1 MVPYMQEWKK
11 LDLHFNGIC
20 SGFLGSKEQIE
31 IVKKFF
37 KEFKTEETQIIVDP
51 VMGDYGK
58 PYPTYTEEMCDEMK
72 KLVEFA
78 DILTPNV
85 TEACVLTDT
94 PYKEKWKIEEIQ
106 EMAEK
111 IHKMGPKKI
120 AITGIVQGGFIANF
134 CYEEG
139 QQPKVLRTHKEGTQR
154 SGTGDIFASII
165 AADAVNGV
173 PFYKSVKKASDFIKK
188 CIIRSQELNIP
199 LTDGVCFEEV
209 HDNIYVNLT
218 NKCPCACTF
227 CLRQTRDHMENS
239 HVLWLEHAPSF
250 EEVQEAMK
258 AVDFSKY
265 KEVVFCGFGEPTEA
279 LDVLKQSAKLIK
291 EKYNMPI
298 RINTN
303 GLGSLVNERD
313 IVPELKGLVD
323 TISVSLNTPNADEY
337 HRLVRSKFGEKSFDA
352 MIDFTKE
359 CTKYIPNVV
368 MTTVETTITHE
379 EEKQCQEIC
388 DRVGAKY
395 RIRPWED

>member
-1 MVPYMQEWKK
+1 MSHNNQKKIAVINDFSGFGRCSIAVALPVISMLKVQCCPLPTSIFSNHTGFPSYFFEDYTSRMVPYMQEWKK

-58 PYPTYTEEMCDEMK
+58 PYPTYTEEMCGEMK

-120 AITGIVQGGFIANF
+120 AITGIVQGRFIANF

-173 PFYKSVKKASDFIKK
+173 PFYKSVKKASNFIKK

-209 HDNIYVNLT
+209 LG
-218 NKCPCACTF
+218 K
-227 CLRQTRDHMENS
+227 
-239 HVLWLEHAPSF
+239 
-250 EEVQEAMK
+250 
-258 AVDFSKY
+258 
-265 KEVVFCGFGEPTEA
+265 
-279 LDVLKQSAKLIK
+279 LK
-291 EKYNMPI
+291 
-298 RINTN
+298 T
-303 GLGSLVNERD
+303 D
-313 IVPELKGLVD
+313 
-323 TISVSLNTPNADEY
+323 
-337 HRLVRSKFGEKSFDA
+337 
-352 MIDFTKE
+352 
-359 CTKYIPNVV
+359 
-368 MTTVETTITHE
+368 
-379 EEKQCQEIC
+379 
-388 DRVGAKY
+388 
-395 RIRPWED
+395 

>member
-1 MVPYMQEWKK
+1 MSHNNQKKIAVINDFSGFGRCSIAVALPILSVMKVQCCPLPTSIFSNHTGFPSYFFEDYTSRMVPYMQEWKK

-58 PYPTYTEEMCDEMK
+58 PYPTYTEEMCGEMK

-120 AITGIVQGGFIANF
+120 AITGIVQGRFIANF

-188 CIIRSQELNIP
+188 CIIRSQELDIP

-209 HDNIYVNLT
+209 LG
-218 NKCPCACTF
+218 K
-227 CLRQTRDHMENS
+227 
-239 HVLWLEHAPSF
+239 
-250 EEVQEAMK
+250 
-258 AVDFSKY
+258 
-265 KEVVFCGFGEPTEA
+265 
-279 LDVLKQSAKLIK
+279 LK
-291 EKYNMPI
+291 
-298 RINTN
+298 T
-303 GLGSLVNERD
+303 D
-313 IVPELKGLVD
+313 
-323 TISVSLNTPNADEY
+323 
-337 HRLVRSKFGEKSFDA
+337 
-352 MIDFTKE
+352 
-359 CTKYIPNVV
+359 
-368 MTTVETTITHE
+368 
-379 EEKQCQEIC
+379 
-388 DRVGAKY
+388 
-395 RIRPWED
+395 

>member
-1 MVPYMQEWKK
+1 MSHNNQKKIAVINDFSGFGRCSIAVALPILSVMKVQCCPLPTSIFSNHTGFPSYFFEDYTSRMVPYMQEWKK

-58 PYPTYTEEMCDEMK
+58 PYPTYTEEMCGEMK

-111 IHKMGPKKI
+111 IHAMGPKKI

-199 LTDGVCFEEV
+199 LTDGVCIEEV
-209 HDNIYVNLT
+209 LG
-218 NKCPCACTF
+218 K
-227 CLRQTRDHMENS
+227 
-239 HVLWLEHAPSF
+239 
-250 EEVQEAMK
+250 
-258 AVDFSKY
+258 
-265 KEVVFCGFGEPTEA
+265 
-279 LDVLKQSAKLIK
+279 LK
-291 EKYNMPI
+291 
-298 RINTN
+298 T
-303 GLGSLVNERD
+303 D
-313 IVPELKGLVD
+313 
-323 TISVSLNTPNADEY
+323 
-337 HRLVRSKFGEKSFDA
+337 
-352 MIDFTKE
+352 
-359 CTKYIPNVV
+359 
-368 MTTVETTITHE
+368 
-379 EEKQCQEIC
+379 
-388 DRVGAKY
+388 
-395 RIRPWED
+395 

>member
-1 MVPYMQEWKK
+1 MSHNNQKKIAVINDFSGFGRCSIAVALPILSVMKVQCCPLPTSIFSNHTGFPSYFFEDYTSRMVPYMQEWKK

-58 PYPTYTEEMCDEMK
+58 PYPTYTKEMCGEMK

-94 PYKEKWKIEEIQ
+94 SYKEKWKIEEIQ

-111 IHKMGPKKI
+111 IHAMGPKKI

-139 QQPKVLRTHKEGTQR
+139 EQPKVLRTHKEGTQR

-165 AADAVNGV
+165 AADAINGV

-209 HDNIYVNLT
+209 LG
-218 NKCPCACTF
+218 K
-227 CLRQTRDHMENS
+227 
-239 HVLWLEHAPSF
+239 
-250 EEVQEAMK
+250 
-258 AVDFSKY
+258 
-265 KEVVFCGFGEPTEA
+265 
-279 LDVLKQSAKLIK
+279 LK
-291 EKYNMPI
+291 
-298 RINTN
+298 T
-303 GLGSLVNERD
+303 D
-313 IVPELKGLVD
+313 
-323 TISVSLNTPNADEY
+323 
-337 HRLVRSKFGEKSFDA
+337 
-352 MIDFTKE
+352 
-359 CTKYIPNVV
+359 
-368 MTTVETTITHE
+368 
-379 EEKQCQEIC
+379 
-388 DRVGAKY
+388 
-395 RIRPWED
+395 